1 MWREIDILR
10 KAMDKDCA
18 VVDKSTN
25 ILWSEE
31 EVEQASTTDALQ
43 QEDSL
48 LPPDGQIDISGL
60 YPGCLQQH
68 GYMLETPGYAPVGQ
82 TRHFV
87 IFRTVDQDSLV
98 LG

>member
-10 KAMDKDCA
+10 KALAKDCA

-31 EVEQASTTDALQ
+31 EVEQAAESSALD

-48 LPPDGQIDISGL
+48 LPPEGQIDVSGL
-60 YPGCLQQH
+60 YPGCMQQH
-68 GYMLETPGYAPVGQ
+68 GYMRQSPGYAPVGQ

-87 IFRTVDQDSLV
+87 IFRTADEESLV
-98 LG
+98 LN